1 MTNFVCIY
9 AIDIKPENILIWK
22 NPLVVKLTDFGL
34 SRIINPSKDIIA
46 SESNAMHDAYISK
59 SDIESERDHRSS
71 TSTSTDIAH
80 SSSQLPVPPL
90 NRNLTQHVVSRW
102 YRAPEVILL
111 QQYAEAVDVR
121 FLYLYTFCLSD
132 ILLGGMC
139 M

>member
-34 SRIINPSKDIIA
+34 SRIINPSKDIIT

-71 TSTSTDIAH
+71 TSTDMAH

-121 FLYLYTFCLSD
+121 FCIC
-132 ILLGGMC
+132 ILCVCQISYSVHVMC